1 MPRLTHAIISLCLCV
16 VPFVATGAD
25 QIDFVRDIRPILS
38 DACYHCHGPDEE
50 TREADLRLDT
60 EEGLFQTDGDVVI
73 VSPNRPEASELI
85 RRIVTTG
92 VDERMPPP
100 DSQRS
105 LTAEQINLLRSWV
118 ESGAPWEG
126 HWSFQPIVRPPVPAV
141 DDPKTSVY
149 QPRNE
154 IDHFIIERSSRE
166 HFIPAPRA
174 TKERLIRR
182 VTLDLTGLP
191 PTLDEIDAFLND
203 DADGAYEKVVDRL
216 LASRHYGER
225 VAWDWLDAARYADTN
240 GYQGDRERTMWPWR
254 DWVVRAFND
263 NLPFDDFTVWQIAGD
278 LLPEAT
284 FEQKL
289 ATGFCRNHMIN
300 GEGGRIA
307 EENRIEYIF
316 DQMETVGTVWMG
328 LTLQCSRCHD
338 HKFDPFTRREYYQFF
353 AFFNQT
359 PVNGGGGDP
368 QTAPVIEAPTDEQS
382 SQLEQLAAAI
392 DTAAAAVEASENGLF
407 PRSDGEPAAASE
419 QASPLPDNVKQA
431 LKQAAASRNAAQLAE
446 IEKHFDMTS
455 PDYAAQLK
463 QLRESIEQR
472 DHVKNSIAR
481 VMIMQDME
489 KPRQTLML
497 EKGLYNQTG
506 EEVSANVPAI
516 FPPLPAEAPK
526 NRLALARWLV
536 DPSHPLAARVTVN
549 RVWQMFFGTGF
560 VKTAEDF
567 GAQGERPTHPE
578 LLDWLAADFVEGGWG
593 VKRLTKLIVMSAT
606 YQQSSKVS
614 PKLLEADPENR
625 FLARGPRFRMPA
637 WMIRDHSLAVSGL
650 LVDKSGG
657 PSVNPYQPSGVWAEA
672 TFGNKKYE
680 QGHGDD
686 LYRRSLYT
694 YWRRIVGP
702 TMFFDS
708 AKRQTCSVK
717 GSMTN
722 TPLHALTTL
731 NDITYVEAARTMA
744 QRVLQDD
751 GVGSLFRPND
761 SPMEIP
767 DAEKDSRPLTARRI
781 ETAFRLA
788 TSRTPSLAESDLLAN
803 RLKTLEQHYRQTPE
817 DAAKLLAIGE
827 SPRDEGLDAIEHA
840 AYTGLCSLIL
850 NLDEALTK

>member
-1 MPRLTHAIISLCLCV
+1 MPRPALAIFLSLAV
-16 VPFVATGAD
+16 VPCVASVGD
-25 QIDFVRDIRPILS
+25 ELDFARDIRPILS
-38 DACYHCHGPDEE
+38 DNCYHCHGPDEE

-60 EEGLFQTDGDVVI
+60 RDGLFRTMGDVAV
-73 VSPNRPEASELI
+73 VSPSKPETSELI
-85 RRIVTTG
+85 RRIFTDNP
-92 VDERMPPP
+92 DEKMPPP

-105 LTAEQINLLRSWV
+105 LTPEQAKLLRNWV
-118 ESGAPWEG
+118 ESGATWEG
-126 HWSFQPIVRPPVPAV
+126 HWSFQPIVVPPVPVLAV
-141 DDPKTSVY
+141 EEPSSYK
-149 QPRNE
+149 PRNE
-154 IDHFIIERSSRE
+154 IDHFVLERLRRE
-166 HFIPAPRA
+166 SLTPSPLA

-191 PTLDEIDAFLND
+191 PTLGEIDAFLAD
-203 DADGAYEKVVDRL
+203 DSDDAYEKVIDRL
-216 LASRHYGER
+216 LASRNYGER
-225 VAWDWLDAARYADTN
+225 MAWDWLDAARYADTN

-263 NLPFDDFTVWQIAGD
+263 NLPFDEFTVWQIAGD
-278 LLPEAT
+278 LLPDAT

-338 HKFDPFTRREYYQFF
+338 HKFDPLTRREYYQLF
-353 AFFNQT
+353 AFFDQT

-368 QTAPVIEAPTDEQS
+368 QTAPVLEAPSAEERARLAELAAVIGASATAIEAT
-382 SQLEQLAAAI
+382 
-392 DTAAAAVEASENGLF
+392 ENSLF
-407 PRSDGEPAAASE
+407 PRPAGETVAASE
-419 QASPLPDNVKQA
+419 QTSQLPEEVKKA
-431 LKQAAASRNAAQLAE
+431 LHQKAASRTAEQLSA
-446 IEKHFDMTS
+446 IEKHFETS
-455 PDYAAQLK
+455 TPEYAAQLK

-472 DHVKNSIAR
+472 DRVNKSIAR

-489 KPRQTLML
+489 KPRQTFML

-506 EEVSANVPAI
+506 DEVSANIPAI
-516 FPPLPAEAPK
+516 FGTLPADAPK

-536 DPSHPLAARVTVN
+536 DSSNPLAARVTVN
-549 RVWQMFFGTGF
+549 RFWQMFFGMGL

-578 LLDWLAADFVEGGWG
+578 LLDWLAVDFIAGGWD
-593 VKRLTKLIVMSAT
+593 VKRLNKLIVMSAT
-606 YQQSSKVS
+606 YRQSAHVS
-614 PKLLEADPENR
+614 AELLEFDPENR
-625 FLARGPRFRMPA
+625 LLARGPRFRMPS
-637 WMIRDHSLAVSGL
+637 WMIRDHSLAASGL
-650 LVDKSGG
+650 LVNKSSG

-672 TFGNKKYE
+672 TFGNKKYD
-680 QGHGDD
+680 QGHGED

-694 YWRRIVGP
+694 FWRRIVGP
-702 TMFFDS
+702 TVFFDA

-717 GSMTN
+717 EARTN

-731 NDITYVEAARTMA
+731 NDITYVEAARAMA
-744 QRVLQDD
+744 QRVLRDD
-751 GVGSLFRPND
+751 GVGSLFRPVD
-761 SPMEIP
+761 SPMETP
-767 DAEKDSRPLTARRI
+767 TSEKDSRPLTARRI

-788 TSRTPSLAESDLLAN
+788 TSRSPSPVELELLAN
-803 RLKTLEQHYRQTPE
+803 RLSTFEQHYRQAPE
-817 DAAKLLAIGE
+817 DAAKLLSIGE
-827 SPRDEGLDAIEHA
+827 SPRDETLDVIEHA

>member
-1 MPRLTHAIISLCLCV
+1 MPRSAIAILFIVCV
-16 VPFVATGAD
+16 SPFIAVDGD
-25 QIDFVRDIRPILS
+25 EIDFARDIWPILS
-38 DACYHCHGPDEE
+38 DTCYHCHGPDEQ

-60 EEGLFQTDGDVVI
+60 KEGLFQSQGDTAI
-73 VSPNRPEASELI
+73 VSPNHPEASELI
-85 RRIVTTG
+85 RRIVTDDP
-92 VDERMPPP
+92 DERMPPP

-105 LTAEQINLLRSWV
+105 LTVEQIHLLRSWV
-118 ESGAPWEG
+118 ESGAPWES
-126 HWSFQPIVRPPVPAV
+126 HWSFQPIVRPLVPDIDEQV
-141 DDPKTSVY
+141 TPEGVS
-149 QPRNE
+149 RNE
-154 IDHFIIERSSRE
+154 IDHFIVDRLSRE
-166 HFIPAPRA
+166 RLTPAPRA

-191 PTLDEIDAFLND
+191 PTLDEIDAFLVD
-203 DADGAYEKVVDRL
+203 DANDAYEKVVDRL

-225 VAWDWLDAARYADTN
+225 MAWDWLDAARYADTN

-254 DWVVRAFND
+254 DWVVRAFN
-263 NLPFDDFTVWQIAGD
+263 NNMPFDEFTVWQIAGD

-338 HKFDPFTRREYYQFF
+338 HKFDPLTRREYYEFF
-353 AFFNQT
+353 AFFDQT

-368 QTAPVIEAPTDEQS
+368 QTAPVIEVPSDEQRS
-382 SQLEQLAAAI
+382 ELEQLAMTI
-392 DTAAAAVEASENGLF
+392 TTAAAVVEASENVD
-407 PRSDGEPAAASE
+407 RSLRERNVSAS
-419 QASPLPDNVKQA
+419 ALDATLPDNLKQA
-431 LKQAAASRNAAQLAE
+431 LQQPAASRSAAQLVE
-446 IEKHFDMTS
+446 LEKHFEKTS
-455 PDYAAQLK
+455 PDYSAQLK

-472 DHVKNSIAR
+472 DRVKNSIAR

-489 KPRQTLML
+489 KPRKTFML
-497 EKGLYNQTG
+497 DKGLYNQPG
-506 EEVSANVPAI
+506 DEVSANIQAV
-516 FPPLPAEAPK
+516 FPSLPADAPK

-536 DPSHPLAARVTVN
+536 DPTHPLAARVTVN
-549 RVWQMFFGTGF
+549 RAWQMFFGTGF

-578 LLDWLAADFVEGGWG
+578 LLDWLAADFIESGWD
-593 VKRLTKLIVMSAT
+593 VKRLNKLIVMSAT

-614 PKLLEADPENR
+614 AESLEADPENR
-625 FLARGPRFRMPA
+625 LLARGPRSRMPA
-637 WMIRDHSLAVSGL
+637 WMIRDHSLAASGL
-650 LVDKSGG
+650 LVDRLGG
-657 PSVNPYQPSGVWAEA
+657 PSVKPYQPSGVWAEA
-672 TFGNKKYE
+672 TFGKANYD

-694 YWRRIVGP
+694 FWRRIVGP

-717 GSMTN
+717 GSQTN

-731 NDITYVEAARTMA
+731 NDVTYVEAARAMAERVQRSDGVA
-744 QRVLQDD
+744 QRID
-751 GVGSLFRPND
+751 
-761 SPMEIP
+761 
-767 DAEKDSRPLTARRI
+767 
-781 ETAFRLA
+781 TAFRLA
-788 TSRTPSLAESDLLAN
+788 TSRTPTPAETELLSA
-803 RLKTLEQHYRQTPE
+803 RLEALTQHYRQHPE
-817 DAAKLLAIGE
+817 DATKLLSVGE
-827 SPRDEGLDAIEHA
+827 STREENLDAVEHA
-840 AYTGLCSLIL
+840 AYTALCSLIM

>member
-1 MPRLTHAIISLCLCV
+1 MPRSALAISFLLCLS
-16 VPFVATGAD
+16 PFIAAD
-25 QIDFVRDIRPILS
+25 GDEINFARDIRPILS
-38 DACYHCHGPDEE
+38 DTCYHCHGPDEK

-60 EEGLFQTDGDVVI
+60 KEGLFRTDGDVAI
-73 VSPNRPEASELI
+73 VSPNHSDASELI
-85 RRIVTTG
+85 RRIVTDDP
-92 VDERMPPP
+92 DEKMPPP

-105 LTAEQINLLRSWV
+105 LTLEQISLLRRWV
-118 ESGAPWEG
+118 ESGAPWQG
-126 HWSFQPIVRPPVPAV
+126 HWSFQLIVRPSVPAV
-141 DDPKTSVY
+141 DNAAMPVHTL
-149 QPRNE
+149 RNE
-154 IDHFIIERSSRE
+154 IDHFIVERLSRE
-166 HFIPAPRA
+166 HLMPALRA

-191 PTLDEIDAFLND
+191 PTLDEIDVFLAD
-203 DADGAYEKVVDRL
+203 DSTEAYEKVVDRL

-225 VAWDWLDAARYADTN
+225 MAWDWLDAARYADTN

-254 DWVVRAFND
+254 DWVVRALND
-263 NLPFDDFTVWQIAGD
+263 NMPFDDFTVWQIAGD

-338 HKFDPFTRREYYQFF
+338 HKFDPLTRREYYQLF

-368 QTAPVIEAPTDEQS
+368 QTAPVIEAPSEEQR
-382 SQLEQLAAAI
+382 SQLEQLATTIA
-392 DTAAAAVEASENGLF
+392 TAAAAVETTENVDRSLRERNLSASA
-407 PRSDGEPAAASE
+407 SDPT
-419 QASPLPDNVKQA
+419 LPDNVKQA
-431 LKQAAASRNAAQLAE
+431 LKQPAASRNTAQLGDL
-446 IEKHFDMTS
+446 EKHFRESS
-455 PDYAAQLK
+455 PEYAAQLK

-472 DHVKNSIAR
+472 DRVKNSIAR

-489 KPRQTLML
+489 QSRQTFML
-497 EKGLYNQTG
+497 DKGLYNQPG
-506 EEVSANVPAI
+506 EEVSANTQAI
-516 FPPLPAEAPK
+516 FPPLSVEAPK

-536 DPSHPLAARVTVN
+536 DPSHPLVARVIVN
-549 RVWQMFFGTGF
+549 RAWQMFFGTGF

-567 GAQGERPTHPE
+567 GEQGERPTHPE
-578 LLDWLAADFVEGGWG
+578 LLDWLAADFIESGWD
-593 VKRLTKLIVMSAT
+593 VKRLNKSIVMSAT

-625 FLARGPRFRMPA
+625 LLALGPRSRMPA
-637 WMIRDHSLAVSGL
+637 WMIRDHALAASGL
-650 LVDKSGG
+650 LVNKLGG
-657 PSVNPYQPSGVWAEA
+657 PSVNPYQPEGVWAEA
-672 TFGNKKYE
+672 TFGNKKYD

-717 GSMTN
+717 GSQTN

-731 NDITYVEAARTMA
+731 NDVTYVEAARAMA
-744 QRVLQDD
+744 ERVLTMGDTD
-751 GVGSLFRPND
+751 
-761 SPMEIP
+761 EH
-767 DAEKDSRPLTARRI
+767 ARV
-781 ETAFRLA
+781 ETAFRQA
-788 TSRTPSLAESDLLAN
+788 TSRKPTPAETDLLAN
-803 RLKTLEQHYRQTPE
+803 RLKTLEQHYRQNPE
-817 DAAKLLAIGE
+817 DATKLLAIGE
-827 SPRDEGLDAIEHA
+827 SPRGDKLDAIEHA